1 MEAKTLGTYI
11 REYRKAKG
19 LTQHELAAR
28 VGVSHIAISAIERG
42 ASVPTA
48 DHLFDIAAEL
58 DMSLDYLIYAGSHF
72 QQPHLPDELNELWV
86 QLSDRDRKIAF
97 ETMVSMLSA
106 MQRNDEAEAA
116 E

>member
-1 MEAKTLGTYI
+1 MDSKILGNYI

-19 LTQHELAAR
+19 LTQSELASR

-72 QQPHLPDELNELWV
+72 QQPHLPGELNELWMMV
-86 QLSDRDRKIAF
+86 SERDRKVAF
-97 ETMVSMLSA
+97 ETMAFMLKA
-106 MQRNDEAEAA
+106 MQRNDDTNNN
-116 E
+116 

>member
-1 MEAKTLGTYI
+1 MEAQILGKYI

-19 LTQHELAAR
+19 LTQHELATR

-48 DHLFDIAAEL
+48 DHLFDIATEL

-72 QQPHLPDELNELWV
+72 QQPHLPGELNELWL
-86 QLSDRDRKIAF
+86 QLSERDRKVAF
-97 ETMVSMLSA
+97 ETMAALLHA
-106 MQRNDEAEAA
+106 MQRHEKTSAE
-116 E
+116 

>member
-1 MEAKTLGTYI
+1 MESKILGKYI

-19 LTQHELAAR
+19 MTQHELATR

-48 DHLFDIAAEL
+48 DHLFDIATEL

-72 QQPHLPDELNELWV
+72 QQPHLPSELNELWGRV
-86 QLSDRDRKIAF
+86 SERDRKVAF
-97 ETMVSMLSA
+97 ETMVALLTT
-106 MQRNDEAEAA
+106 MQIHDENADN
-116 E
+116 